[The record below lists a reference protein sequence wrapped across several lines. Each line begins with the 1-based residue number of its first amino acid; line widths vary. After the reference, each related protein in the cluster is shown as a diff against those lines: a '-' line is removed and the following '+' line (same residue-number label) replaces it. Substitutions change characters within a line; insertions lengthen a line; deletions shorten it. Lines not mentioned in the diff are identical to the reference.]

1 MACREARSSI
11 VWQTKRRFAGSLV
24 RTALSG
30 ALLLS
35 SPALAQNRDSEAE
48 LKALIPDSAVADP
61 DAWAKA
67 PPPAEATKPAADAS
81 AAPQLDPN
89 SPMAEDGQIH
99 LPWPDEQF
107 TVPVLV
113 SLEPDPDIA
122 EALNAGQGEP
132 LPERIEG
139 DVQQISERLA
149 LVFPADPA
157 VMPMRN
163 EFAER
168 FAALSMIKRL
178 SGEGDDNVAQLSARA
193 RTDDNLLRRLLRI
206 YGYYDAEVT
215 QVISAIEPDAAAA
228 SSAPSIRFDISPGPR
243 YRFGAIELGDL
254 PGTGSRYPALRSMF
268 GIQTGDPLD
277 NDRIVVSQQ
286 KLDEALGEQGYAFA
300 RLGEPELVADHRREE
315 GDLSIPVTTGG
326 QYRFGG
332 VISKW
337 PEFLSSKHLEDI
349 ARFEQGGLY
358 KRSLVDDLRRAIV
371 ATGLVSSIKLEP
383 RETAPPQNGEPG
395 TLVLDASMAKA
406 PLRTIAGAVGYDSG
420 EGFRIEASWEHRNL
434 FPPEGLLRLRA
445 VAGTKEQ
452 LAGVTLRR
460 NNFRGRD
467 QVLTFDLY
475 GNLVKRTAYVA
486 KTVAA
491 SATFEKLTT
500 LIFQKPWVWSVGLE
514 AIASNERPGDTKGIV
529 ATPQTYYVLSLPLRG
544 AVDTSDNLLDPTR
557 GIRAA
562 LRVSPE
568 FSLSSGRTVGYAR
581 IQADASAYLPVGKTA
596 VLAARARL
604 GSITGAGIADI
615 APSRRFYA
623 GGGGSVRGFA
633 YQDIGPRDAQGL
645 PSGGRSL
652 AEFSL
657 EARVKTGLLGG
668 GLSLVPFIDA
678 GTVDVESSP
687 HFRDVRFG
695 AGLGLRYQTG
705 FGPIRLDVATPIGRR
720 AGEGLVAVYVSLGQA
735 F

>member
-1 MACREARSSI
+1 MGRSNT
-11 VWQTKRRFAGSLV
+11 VWQTERRLAQSLV
-24 RTALSG
+24 RAALVGS
-30 ALLLS
+30 LLLA
-35 SPALAQNRDSEAE
+35 SPAWAQNRDAEAE
-48 LKALIPDSAVADP
+48 LKALIPDSAIDNP

-67 PPPAEATKPAADAS
+67 PPPAEPARQASDTATTT
-81 AAPQLDPN
+81 QIDPN
-89 SPMAEDGQIH
+89 SPMAEDGSIH

-107 TVPVLV
+107 TVPQLV
-113 SLEPDPDIA
+113 SLEPDPDLA
-122 EALNAGQGEP
+122 EALKAGQGEP
-132 LPERIEG
+132 LPDRVEG
-139 DVQQISERLA
+139 DVQQISRRLA

-157 VMPMRN
+157 VMPMRDV
-163 EFAER
+163 FAER
-168 FAALSMIKRL
+168 FAALSTIKRL
-178 SGEGDDNVAQLSARA
+178 SGESDDNVAQLTARA

-215 QVISAIEPDAAAA
+215 QTISAIEPGAAAA
-228 SSAPSIRFDISPGPR
+228 ASAPSIRFEISPGPR
-243 YRFGAIELGDL
+243 YRFGTIALGDL
-254 PGTGSRYPALRSMF
+254 PGTGSHYPALRDMF

-300 RLGEPELVADHRREE
+300 RLGEAELTADHRREE
-315 GDLSIPVTTGG
+315 GDLSIPVATGG

-332 VISKW
+332 VISKL
-337 PEFLSSKHLEDI
+337 PDFLSSKHLEDI
-349 ARFEQGGLY
+349 ARFEHGDLY

-395 TLVLDASMAKA
+395 ALVLDATMAKA
-406 PLRTIAGAVGYDSG
+406 PLRTIAGAIGYDSG
-420 EGFRIEASWEHRNL
+420 EGFRLEASWEHRNL

-491 SATFEKLTT
+491 TATFEKLTT

-514 AIASNERPGDTKGIV
+514 AIASNERPGNSADIV
-529 ATPQTYYVLSLPLRG
+529 ATPQTYYVLALPLRG
-544 AVDTSDNLLDPTR
+544 AVDTSDNLLDPRR

-562 LRVSPE
+562 LRISPE
-568 FSLSSGRTVGYAR
+568 VSLSSGRKVGYAR
-581 IQADASAYLPVGKTA
+581 IQADASAYLPLGKSA
-596 VLAARARL
+596 VVAARVRL
-604 GSITGAGIADI
+604 GSIAGAEIGDI

-623 GGGGSVRGFA
+623 GGGGSVRGFGF
-633 YQDIGPRDAQGL
+633 QEIGPRDAQGL
-645 PSGGRSL
+645 TSGGRSL
-652 AEFSL
+652 SEFSL

-668 GLSLVPFIDA
+668 GLSLVPFIDG
-678 GTVDVESSP
+678 GTADVESTP
-687 HFRDVRFG
+687 HFKDVRFG

-705 FGPIRLDVATPIGRR
+705 FGPIRVDVATPIGRR
-720 AGEGLVAVYVSLGQA
+720 AGESPVAVYVSLGQA

>member
-1 MACREARSSI
+1 MVYPAVRSST
-11 VWQTKRRFAGSLV
+11 VWQTERRLAEALV
-24 RTALSG
+24 QTALVA
-30 ALLLS
+30 ALLLAR
-35 SPALAQNRDSEAE
+35 PAFAQSRDSEAE

-67 PPPAEATKPAADAS
+67 PPPSDGLVTQTAPL
-81 AAPQLDPN
+81 PQLDPN
-89 SPMAEDGQIH
+89 SPMAEDGGIH

-107 TVPVLV
+107 TVPELV
-113 SLEPDPDIA
+113 SLEPDPDLA
-122 EALNAGQGEP
+122 EALKAGQGEP
-132 LPERIEG
+132 LPERVEG
-139 DVQQISERLA
+139 DVQQISRRLA

-157 VMPMRN
+157 VMPMRGV
-163 EFAER
+163 FAER
-168 FAALSMIKRL
+168 FAALSTIKRL
-178 SGEGDDNVAQLSARA
+178 AGEGDDNVAQLSARA

-215 QVISAIEPDAAAA
+215 QTISAIEPGAAVA
-228 SSAPSIRFDISPGPR
+228 SSAPSIRFDIAPGPR
-243 YRFGAIELGDL
+243 YRFGAIALGDL
-254 PGTGSRYPALRSMF
+254 AGTGTRYPALRSVF

-300 RLGEPELVADHRREE
+300 KLGEPELVADHRREE
-315 GDLSIPVTTGG
+315 GDLSIPITTGG

-332 VISKW
+332 VVSKL
-337 PEFLSSKHLEDI
+337 PDFLSSRHLEQI
-349 ARFEQGGLY
+349 ARFRSGDTY

-371 ATGLVSSIKLEP
+371 ATGLISSLTLEP

-395 TLVLDASMAKA
+395 TLVLDATMSKA

-420 EGFRIEASWEHRNL
+420 EGFRLEASWEHRNL

-445 VAGTKEQ
+445 VAGTNEQ

-486 KTVAA
+486 KTLAA
-491 SATFEKLTT
+491 TASFETLST

-514 AIASNERPGDTKGIV
+514 AIASNERPGDTAGIV
-529 ATPQTYYVLSLPLRG
+529 ATPQTYYVLGLPLRG

-557 GIRAA
+557 GFRAA

-568 FSLSSGRTVGYAR
+568 FSLSGGRKVGYAR
-581 IQADASAYLPVGKTA
+581 VQADASVYLPLGKAA
-596 VLAARARL
+596 VIAARARL
-604 GSITGAGIADI
+604 GSIAGAEIGDI

-633 YQDIGPRDAQGL
+633 FQEIGPRDAQGL

-652 AEFSL
+652 SEFSL
-657 EARVKTGLLGG
+657 EARVKTGLFGG
-668 GLSLVPFIDA
+668 GLSLVPFVDA
-678 GTVDVESSP
+678 GSADVESSP
-687 HFRDVRFG
+687 HFRDLRLG

-705 FGPIRLDVATPIGRR
+705 FAPIRIDVATPIGRR
-720 AGEGLVAVYVSLGQA
+720 TGESPVAVYVSLGQA